1 MPRKKKLER
10 VDSLRLDFNGKMLII
25 IDTDEWGPIEFNV
38 NDKET
43 VLEVMRTLINC
54 SDNNWS
60 VDSYTK
66 NEGKKLK
73 KMVNKND

>member
-1 MPRKKKLER
+1 MPRKKKMER
-10 VDSLRLDFNGKMLII
+10 VESLRLDFNGKMLIV

-43 VLEVMRTLINC
+43 VLEVMRTLIDC
-54 SDNNWS
+54 SDNSWS

-66 NEGKKLK
+66 TEGKKLK
-73 KMVNKND
+73 KMVDK

>member
-10 VDSLRLDFNGKMLII
+10 VDSLRLDFTGKMLII

-43 VLEVMRTLINC
+43 VLEVMRTLINR

-66 NEGKKLK
+66 TEGKKLK
-73 KMVNKND
+73 KMVDK

>member
-10 VDSLRLDFNGKMLII
+10 VDSLRLDFNGKMLIL

-43 VLEVMRTLINC
+43 VLEVMRTLINR

-66 NEGKKLK
+66 AEGKKLK
-73 KMVNKND
+73 EMITDK

>member
-10 VDSLRLDFNGKMLII
+10 VDSLRLDFNGKMLIL

-66 NEGKKLK
+66 TEGKRLK
-73 KMVNKND
+73 KLLEND

>member
-10 VDSLRLDFNGKMLII
+10 VDSLRLDFNGKMLIL

-66 NEGKKLK
+66 TEAKKLK
-73 KMVNKND
+73 KMVGK

>member
-10 VDSLRLDFNGKMLII
+10 VDSLRLDFNGKMLIL

-43 VLEVMRTLINC
+43 VLEVMRTLIEC
-54 SDNNWS
+54 SESWS
-60 VDSYTK
+60 VNSYTK
-66 NEGKKLK
+66 TEGKKLK
-73 KMVNKND
+73 KMVDK

>member
-1 MPRKKKLER
+1 MPRKKMER
-10 VDSLRLDFNGKMLII
+10 VESLRLDFNGKMLIV
-25 IDTDEWGPIEFNV
+25 IDTDGWGPIEFNV

-43 VLEVMRTLINC
+43 VLEVMRTLIDC

-66 NEGKKLK
+66 TEGKKLK
-73 KMVNKND
+73 KMMEEK

>member
-10 VDSLRLDFNGKMLII
+10 VDSLRLDFNGKMLIL
-25 IDTDEWGPIEFNV
+25 IDTDKWGPIEFNV

-54 SDNNWS
+54 SD
-60 VDSYTK
+60 
-66 NEGKKLK
+66 
-73 KMVNKND
+73 KMITDK

>member
-10 VDSLRLDFNGKMLII
+10 VDSLRLDFNGRMLIV

-43 VLEVMRTLINC
+43 VLEVMRTLIAR
-54 SDNNWS
+54 SDNDWS

-66 NEGKKLK
+66 TEGKKLK
-73 KMVNKND
+73 KMVEGR

>member
-10 VDSLRLDFNGKMLII
+10 VDSLRLDFTGKMLII
-25 IDTDEWGPIEFNV
+25 IDTDKWGPIEFNV

-43 VLEVMRTLINC
+43 VLEVMRTLINR

-66 NEGKKLK
+66 TEGKKLK
-73 KMVNKND
+73 KMVDK